1 MKFFIIEF
9 LDLLL
14 LSLFFVVLDFLKKFQ
29 NLDINI
35 IVAYITIF
43 KNSLIFFYLFKDKLN
58 SYLFYIFRI
67 ILLIVTTFFISFFN
81 KVETNF
87 FKTII
92 EYLFIFGPV
101 SFLLYLIIKKD
112 IKNKGI
118 KIFSVIIYQFLLIC
132 LLLEIAISIGYH

>member
-29 NLDINI
+29 KLDINI

-112 IKNKGI
+112 IKNKRI
-118 KIFSVIIYQFLLIC
+118 KIFAVIIYQFLLVC
-132 LLLEIAISIGYH
+132 LLLEIAISIGYQ

>member
-81 KVETNF
+81 KVEANF

-118 KIFSVIIYQFLLIC
+118 KIFSVIIYQFLLVC
-132 LLLEIAISIGYH
+132 LLLEIAISIGYQ

>member
-112 IKNKGI
+112 IKNKVI
-118 KIFSVIIYQFLLIC
+118 KIFSIIIYQFLLVY
-132 LLLEIAISIGYH
+132 LLLEIAISIGYQ

>member
-1 MKFFIIEF
+1 MKFFIMEF

-14 LSLFFVVLDFLKKFQ
+14 LSLFFVVLDFLKKFED
-29 NLDINI
+29 LDINI

-43 KNSLIFFYLFKDKLN
+43 KNSLIFFYLFKAKLN
-58 SYLFYIFRI
+58 SYLFYVFRI
-67 ILLIVTTFFISFFN
+67 ILLVTTTFFISFFN

-101 SFLLYLIIKKD
+101 SFFLYLIIKKD
-112 IKNKGI
+112 IRNKGI
-118 KIFSVIIYQFLLIC
+118 KILSVIVYQFLLVY
-132 LLLEIAISIGYH
+132 LLLEIAISIGYQ

>member
-81 KVETNF
+81 KVETN
-87 FKTII
+87 
-92 EYLFIFGPV
+92 LFIFGTV
-101 SFLLYLIIKKD
+101 LFLLYIIIKKD

-118 KIFSVIIYQFLLIC
+118 KIFSIIIYQFLLVY
-132 LLLEIAISIGYH
+132 LLLEIAISIGYQ

>member
-1 MKFFIIEF
+1 MKFFIMEF

-14 LSLFFVVLDFLKKFQ
+14 LSLFFVLLDFLKKFQ
-29 NLDINI
+29 DLDINI

-43 KNSLIFFYLFKDKLN
+43 KNSLIFFYLFKAKLN
-58 SYLFYIFRI
+58 SYLFYVFRI
-67 ILLIVTTFFISFFN
+67 ILLVATTFFISSFN

-101 SFLLYLIIKKD
+101 SFFLYLIIKKD
-112 IKNKGI
+112 IRNKGI
-118 KIFSVIIYQFLLIC
+118 KILSVIVYQFLLVY
-132 LLLEIAISIGYH
+132 LLLEIAISIGYQ

>member
-112 IKNKGI
+112 IKNKRI
-118 KIFSVIIYQFLLIC
+118 KIFSVIIYQFLLVC
-132 LLLEIAISIGYH
+132 LLLEIAISIGYQ

>member
-118 KIFSVIIYQFLLIC
+118 KIFFVIIYQFLLVC
-132 LLLEIAISIGYH
+132 LLLEIAISIGYQ

>member
-58 SYLFYIFRI
+58 SYLFYVFRI

-118 KIFSVIIYQFLLIC
+118 KIFSVIIYQFLLVC
-132 LLLEIAISIGYH
+132 LLLEIAISIGYQ

>member
-132 LLLEIAISIGYH
+132 LLLEIAI

>member
-1 MKFFIIEF
+1 MKFFIMEF

-29 NLDINI
+29 DLDINI

-43 KNSLIFFYLFKDKLN
+43 KNSLIFFYLFKAKLN
-58 SYLFYIFRI
+58 SYLFYVFRI
-67 ILLIVTTFFISFFN
+67 ILLVATTFFISFFN

-101 SFLLYLIIKKD
+101 SFFLYLIIKKD
-112 IKNKGI
+112 IRNKGI
-118 KIFSVIIYQFLLIC
+118 KILSVIVYQFLLVY
-132 LLLEIAISIGYH
+132 LLLEIAISIGYQ

>member
-43 KNSLIFFYLFKDKLN
+43 KNSLIFFYLFKDELN

-92 EYLFIFGPV
+92 EYWFIFGPV

-118 KIFSVIIYQFLLIC
+118 KIFSVIIYQFLLVC
-132 LLLEIAISIGYH
+132 LLLEIAISIGYQ

>member
-1 MKFFIIEF
+1 MKFFIMEF

-29 NLDINI
+29 DLDINI

-43 KNSLIFFYLFKDKLN
+43 KNSLIFFYLFKAKLN
-58 SYLFYIFRI
+58 SYLFYVFRI
-67 ILLIVTTFFISFFN
+67 ILLVTTTFFISFFN

-101 SFLLYLIIKKD
+101 SFFLYLIIKKD
-112 IKNKGI
+112 IRNKGI
-118 KIFSVIIYQFLLIC
+118 KILSVIVYQFLLVY
-132 LLLEIAISIGYH
+132 LLLEIAISIGYQ

>member
-1 MKFFIIEF
+1 MKFFIMEF

-101 SFLLYLIIKKD
+101 SFFLYLIIKKD
-112 IKNKGI
+112 IRNKGI
-118 KIFSVIIYQFLLIC
+118 KILSVIVYQFLLVY
-132 LLLEIAISIGYH
+132 LLLEIAISIGYQ

>member
-1 MKFFIIEF
+1 MKFFIMEF

-43 KNSLIFFYLFKDKLN
+43 KNSLIFFYLFKDELN
-58 SYLFYIFRI
+58 SYLFYVFRI
-67 ILLIVTTFFISFFN
+67 ILLIATTFFISFFN

-101 SFLLYLIIKKD
+101 SFFLYLIIKKD
-112 IKNKGI
+112 IRNKGI
-118 KIFSVIIYQFLLIC
+118 KILSVIVYQFLLVY
-132 LLLEIAISIGYH
+132 LLLEIAISIGYQ

>member
-118 KIFSVIIYQFLLIC
+118 KIFSVIIYQFLLVC
-132 LLLEIAISIGYH
+132 LLLEIAISIGYQ

>member
-67 ILLIVTTFFISFFN
+67 ILLIVTTFFISFFY

-132 LLLEIAISIGYH
+132 LLLEIAISIGYQ

>member
-43 KNSLIFFYLFKDKLN
+43 KNSLIFFYLFKAKLN
-58 SYLFYIFRI
+58 SYLFYVFRI
-67 ILLIVTTFFISFFN
+67 ILLVTTTFFISFFN

-101 SFLLYLIIKKD
+101 SFFLYLIIKKD
-112 IKNKGI
+112 IRNKGI
-118 KIFSVIIYQFLLIC
+118 KILSVIVYQFLLVY
-132 LLLEIAISIGYH
+132 LLLEIAISIGYQ

>member
-132 LLLEIAISIGYH
+132 LLLEIAISIGYQ

>member
-92 EYLFIFGPV
+92 EYLSIFGPV

-118 KIFSVIIYQFLLIC
+118 KIFSIIIYQFLLVY
-132 LLLEIAISIGYH
+132 LLLEIAISIGYQ

>member
-112 IKNKGI
+112 IKNKEI

-132 LLLEIAISIGYH
+132 LLLEIAISIGYQ

>member
-14 LSLFFVVLDFLKKFQ
+14 LSLFFVVLDFFKKFQ

-43 KNSLIFFYLFKDKLN
+43 KNSLIFFYLFKDELN

-67 ILLIVTTFFISFFN
+67 ILLIATTFFISFFN

-118 KIFSVIIYQFLLIC
+118 KIFSVIIYQFLLVC
-132 LLLEIAISIGYH
+132 LLLEIAISIGYQ

>member
-43 KNSLIFFYLFKDKLN
+43 KNSLI
-58 SYLFYIFRI
+58 
-67 ILLIVTTFFISFFN
+67 LLR
-81 KVETNF
+81 
-87 FKTII
+87 
-92 EYLFIFGPV
+92 
-101 SFLLYLIIKKD
+101 
-112 IKNKGI
+112 
-118 KIFSVIIYQFLLIC
+118 
-132 LLLEIAISIGYH
+132 

>member
-101 SFLLYLIIKKD
+101 SFFLYLIIKKD

-132 LLLEIAISIGYH
+132 LLLEIAISIGYQ

>member
-1 MKFFIIEF
+1 MEF

-29 NLDINI
+29 DLDINI

-43 KNSLIFFYLFKDKLN
+43 KNSLIFFYLFKAKLN
-58 SYLFYIFRI
+58 SYLFYVFRI
-67 ILLIVTTFFISFFN
+67 ILLVTTTFFISFFN

-101 SFLLYLIIKKD
+101 SFFLYLIIKKD
-112 IKNKGI
+112 IRNKGI
-118 KIFSVIIYQFLLIC
+118 KILSVIVYQFLLVY
-132 LLLEIAISIGYH
+132 LLLEIAISIGYQ

>member
-101 SFLLYLIIKKD
+101 SFFLYLIIKKD
-112 IKNKGI
+112 IRNKGI
-118 KIFSVIIYQFLLIC
+118 KILSVIIYQFLLVY
-132 LLLEIAISIGYH
+132 LLLEIAISIGYQ

>member
-43 KNSLIFFYLFKDKLN
+43 KNSLIFFYLFKDELN
-58 SYLFYIFRI
+58 SYLFYVFRI

-87 FKTII
+87 FKTIS

-118 KIFSVIIYQFLLIC
+118 KIFSIIIYQFLLVY
-132 LLLEIAISIGYH
+132 LLLEIAISIGYQ

>member
-43 KNSLIFFYLFKDKLN
+43 KNSLIFFYLFKAKLN
-58 SYLFYIFRI
+58 SYLFYVFRI

-118 KIFSVIIYQFLLIC
+118 KIFSIIIYQFLLVY
-132 LLLEIAISIGYH
+132 LLLEIAISIGYQ

>member
-118 KIFSVIIYQFLLIC
+118 KIFSIIIYQFLLVC
-132 LLLEIAISIGYH
+132 LLLEIAISIGYQ

>member
-43 KNSLIFFYLFKDKLN
+43 KNSLIFFYLFKDELN
-58 SYLFYIFRI
+58 SYLFYVFRI

-101 SFLLYLIIKKD
+101 SFLLYLIINKD

-118 KIFSVIIYQFLLIC
+118 KIFSIIIYQFLLVY
-132 LLLEIAISIGYH
+132 LLLEIAISIGYQ

>member
-118 KIFSVIIYQFLLIC
+118 KIFSIIIYQFLLIC
-132 LLLEIAISIGYH
+132 LLLEIAISIGYQ

>member
-1 MKFFIIEF
+1 MKFFIMEF

-29 NLDINI
+29 DLDINI

-81 KVETNF
+81 KVESNF

-101 SFLLYLIIKKD
+101 SFFLYLIIKKD
-112 IKNKGI
+112 IRNKGI
-118 KIFSVIIYQFLLIC
+118 KILSVIVYQFLLVY
-132 LLLEIAISIGYH
+132 LLLEIAISIGYQ

>member
-1 MKFFIIEF
+1 MKFFIMEF

-29 NLDINI
+29 DLDINI

-43 KNSLIFFYLFKDKLN
+43 KNSLIFFYLFKAKLN
-58 SYLFYIFRI
+58 SYLFYVFRI
-67 ILLIVTTFFISFFN
+67 ILLVTTTFFISFFN

-112 IKNKGI
+112 IRNKGI
-118 KIFSVIIYQFLLIC
+118 KILSVIVYQFLLVY
-132 LLLEIAISIGYH
+132 LLLEIAISIGYQ

>member
-1 MKFFIIEF
+1 MKFFIMEF

-14 LSLFFVVLDFLKKFQ
+14 LSLFFVVLDFLKKLED
-29 NLDINI
+29 LDINI

-43 KNSLIFFYLFKDKLN
+43 KNSLIFFYLFKAKLN
-58 SYLFYIFRI
+58 SYLFYVFRI
-67 ILLIVTTFFISFFN
+67 ILLVTTTFFISFFN

-101 SFLLYLIIKKD
+101 SFFLYLIIKKD
-112 IKNKGI
+112 IRNKGI
-118 KIFSVIIYQFLLIC
+118 KILSVIVYQFLLVY
-132 LLLEIAISIGYH
+132 LLLEIAISIGYQ

>member
-43 KNSLIFFYLFKDKLN
+43 KNSLIFFYLFKAKLN
-58 SYLFYIFRI
+58 SYLFYVFRI
-67 ILLIVTTFFISFFN
+67 ILLVATTFFISFFN

-101 SFLLYLIIKKD
+101 SFFLYLIIKKD
-112 IKNKGI
+112 IRNKGI
-118 KIFSVIIYQFLLIC
+118 KILSVIVYQFLLVY
-132 LLLEIAISIGYH
+132 LLLEIAISIGYQ

>member
-43 KNSLIFFYLFKDKLN
+43 KNSLIFFYLFKDELN
-58 SYLFYIFRI
+58 SYLFYVFRI
-67 ILLIVTTFFISFFN
+67 ILLIATTFFISFFN

-87 FKTII
+87 
-92 EYLFIFGPV
+92 
-101 SFLLYLIIKKD
+101 LYI
-112 IKNKGI
+112 N
-118 KIFSVIIYQFLLIC
+118 SY
-132 LLLEIAISIGYH
+132 